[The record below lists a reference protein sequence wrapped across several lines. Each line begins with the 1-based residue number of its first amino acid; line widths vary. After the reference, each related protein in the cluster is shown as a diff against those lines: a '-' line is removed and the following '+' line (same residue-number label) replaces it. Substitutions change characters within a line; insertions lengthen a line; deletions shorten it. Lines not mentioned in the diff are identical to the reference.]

1 MRRLL
6 RGWLAPLTLF
16 LAPLIGIDAQ
26 GKESLRLVQTIPMPD
41 VKGHIDHMDV
51 NCPGRSYPFSFPR

>member
-16 LAPLIGIDAQ
+16 LASLIGIDAQ
-26 GKESLRLVQTIPMPD
+26 DKESLRLAQTIPMPNF
-41 VKGHIDHMDV
+41 KGHIDHME
-51 NCPGRSYPFSFPR
+51 CPGGPYSFSFPR